1 MCSPSVRV
9 LEFYSG
15 IGATHICLTA
25 KTLIILGGLRLALSR
40 SNIKSEVVQA
50 FDWDQT
56 ACQVYNAN
64 HDDVVRKVDLHQ
76 VFQAYKLTKE
86 ANK

>member
-1 MCSPSVRV
+1 MTIVRV

-15 IGATHICLTA
+15 IGATHIQFVEFNR
-25 KTLIILGGLRLALSR
+25 KFEPIIGGLRLALSR
-40 SNIKSEVVQA
+40 SSVKSEVVQA

-64 HDDVVRKVDLHQ
+64 HDDVVRKVNLYIKC
-76 VFQAYKLTKE
+76 FKLM
-86 ANK
+86 N